1 MNWKASPPVTLLAV
15 DFGGADTPVC
25 APTIARVS
33 RKNTSRGPIAFGHKT
48 SAFGH
53 SAPVKA
59 RDLLPR
65 TKPKGSPGKRSCLSD
80 GLQPRCLACP
90 SRNNR
95 YSPPTSMPR
104 RSRGPAEAGRQIKW
118 DTVPVNSQRK
128 SLKTNEPRTKQVRH
142 SGSPRAHRV
151 ILRQPPASSP
161 CAVSFRRT
169 AQSSRPRNP
178 SCAPPPPPAQ
188 RRSQRGAVTFCYL
201 LYSNMNMNR
210 NPRNPLKTNDRCTLY
225 SKTKRVF
232 TGTATR
238 QVSGPAWKPL
248 ASGGIHR
255 PASSIQNPGGILCD

>member
-15 DFGGADTPVC
+15 DVSGADTPVC
-25 APTIARVS
+25 ALAIARVS
-33 RKNTSRGPIAFGHKT
+33 RKNTSRGPIAFGHKI
-48 SAFGH
+48 SAFGR

-80 GLQPRCLACP
+80 GLQPGCLACRRRT
-90 SRNNR
+90 SH
-95 YSPPTSMPR
+95 YSPITSLPR
-104 RSRGPAEAGRQIKW
+104 RSRGPAEADRQIKW
-118 DTVPVNSQRK
+118 DTVPVNSRRK

-142 SGSPRAHRV
+142 SGSSRAHRATR
-151 ILRQPPASSP
+151 IQPP
-161 CAVSFRRT
+161 VSRT
-169 AQSSRPRNP
+169 GP
-178 SCAPPPPPAQ
+178 
-188 RRSQRGAVTFCYL
+188 V
-201 LYSNMNMNR
+201 LYSKMNMNR

-248 ASGGIHR
+248 ASGGILR